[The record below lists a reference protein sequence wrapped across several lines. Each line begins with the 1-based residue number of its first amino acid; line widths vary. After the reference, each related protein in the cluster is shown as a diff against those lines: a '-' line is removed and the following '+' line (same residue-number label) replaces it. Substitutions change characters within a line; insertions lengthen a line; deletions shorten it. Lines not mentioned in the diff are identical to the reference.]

1 MEYLT
6 LLSKEERNKNKIVY
20 LQRKFSIA
28 SKITKHPEEE
38 EEERGGGKG
47 RNPECS
53 LYAMDGPL
61 SVGT

>member
-6 LLSKEERNKNKIVY
+6 LLSEEERNKNKIVY

-28 SKITKHPEEE
+28 SIITKDPEEE
-38 EEERGGGKG
+38 EEERGGGEG

-53 LYAMDGPL
+53 LCAMDGPL

>member
-6 LLSKEERNKNKIVY
+6 LLLEEERNKNKIVY

-28 SKITKHPEEE
+28 SIITKGPEE
-38 EEERGGGKG
+38 EEERGGGEG
-47 RNPECS
+47 MNPECS
-53 LYAMDGPL
+53 LCAMDGPL